1 MLSDAWIARA
11 VLLATALLVLHAVG
25 AWAYPALGVTAA
37 IASAGLVGA
46 VAVFGAR
53 MAGRGRS
60 NAWFVVPALLFTAL
74 PLAARVATLA
84 SGDGTWWTRSVELA
98 PLLIGFAA
106 PVLLLLAAYLGLEG
120 RIARAARRD
129 PGPAAADYEHSDA
142 RRTVRRYVG

>member
-1 MLSDAWIARA
+1 M
-11 VLLATALLVLHAVG
+11 LATALLVLHAVA
-25 AWAYPALGVTAA
+25 AWTYPALGATAA

-74 PLAARVATLA
+74 PLAARMAPLA
-84 SGDGTWWTRSVELA
+84 SGDGTWWTRSLELA

-106 PVLLLLAAYLGLEG
+106 PVLLLLAAYLGLKG
-120 RIARAARRD
+120 RAAHAVRPEPGTRD
-129 PGPAAADYEHSDA
+129 S
-142 RRTVRRYVG
+142 RLRTQ